1 MTYMLRPPKLH
12 RTAEGTSSGEGV
24 EDRLVLIV
32 GVLASFP

>member
-1 MTYMLRPPKLH
+1 MTYMLRPLKLH